1 MASYKCPS
9 TEDLRK
15 AKKVFLE
22 KEPRNLFYRVACEL
36 IQLAING
43 KTDITL
49 SEALAVLLQTW
60 NRAYY
65 RFRPFDNAHFSKID
79 QLVENYGNEIITGFR
94 SRSILSVSEADEVK
108 VRRIFTA
115 FEEVLGP
122 VGAAKSLHLLAP
134 HFFPLWDRAIA
145 ETYEVGMGAVGT
157 NEGKYWIF
165 MEISR
170 TQCHTLDKA
179 LGQETNLLKSIDEY
193 NYCHHTK
200 EWI

>member
-1 MASYKCPS
+1 MASYECPS
-9 TEDLRK
+9 TEDLQK
-15 AKKVFLE
+15 ARKVFLE

-36 IQLAING
+36 IQLAINE

-65 RFRPFDNAHFSKID
+65 QFRPFDNAHFRKID
-79 QLVENYGNEIITGFR
+79 QLVENYGNEIINGFR
-94 SRSILSVSEADEVK
+94 SRSILSVCKDDEVK
-108 VRRIFTA
+108 VRSIFLA

-134 HFFPLWDRAIA
+134 RFFPLWDRAIA
-145 ETYEVGMGAVGT
+145 EAYEVGIGAVGK
-157 NEGKYWIF
+157 NQGGYWSF
-165 MEISR
+165 MEISCA
-170 TQCHTLDKA
+170 QCQTLDEA
-179 LGQETNLLKSIDEY
+179 LWLEVNLLKSIDEY

-200 EWI
+200 HWI